1 MRDLEIL
8 RDSVSARK
16 NMTNAVQG
24 KVEIADSMG

>member
-1 MRDLEIL
+1 VRPRDFE
-8 RDSVSARK
+8 RQRFGQK